1 MEAINFKVA
10 SDEYQLLP
18 HTGFDAIDLDRKVLG
33 LIGKMARQGLDIN
46 DDVEAFA
53 LLANT
58 LSELSTPDFK
68 WLLETT
74 LSAVTVVTKGQKFVT
89 LDSFVETGKAKPFR
103 DGSGDGAEW
112 SLNSSNPIVN
122 AFSDADAKDIK
133 ALGKIGTLKGGA
145 ADYALV
151 WRIVKTAR
159 VPLSDIEKN
168 WTFERMM
175 SFAAYIDM
183 ENDYRSAW
191 GQYYKQKEKNKNE

>member
-1 MEAINFKVA
+1 M
-10 SDEYQLLP
+10 
-18 HTGFDAIDLDRKVLG
+18 
-33 LIGKMARQGLDIN
+33 
-46 DDVEAFA
+46 
-53 LLANT
+53 
-58 LSELSTPDFK
+58 
-68 WLLETT
+68 
-74 LSAVTVVTKGQKFVT
+74 
-89 LDSFVETGKAKPFR
+89 ETGKAKPFR

-159 VPLSDIEKN
+159 VSLSDIEKN

>member
-1 MEAINFKVA
+1 M
-10 SDEYQLLP
+10 
-18 HTGFDAIDLDRKVLG
+18 
-33 LIGKMARQGLDIN
+33 
-46 DDVEAFA
+46 
-53 LLANT
+53 
-58 LSELSTPDFK
+58 
-68 WLLETT
+68 
-74 LSAVTVVTKGQKFVT
+74 
-89 LDSFVETGKAKPFR
+89 ETGKAKPFR

-112 SLNSSNPIVN
+112 SLNSTNPIVN

>member
-1 MEAINFKVA
+1 MMEPINFKVA

-89 LDSFVETGKAKPFR
+89 LDSFDAIAAHFEQKRSQMYAVMLQVWKLEKLSPFVT
-103 DGSGDGAEW
+103 APATEQ
-112 SLNSSNPIVN
+112 N
-122 AFSDADAKDIK
+122 
-133 ALGKIGTLKGGA
+133 GT
-145 ADYALV
+145 
-151 WRIVKTAR
+151 
-159 VPLSDIEKN
+159 
-168 WTFERMM
+168 
-175 SFAAYIDM
+175 
-183 ENDYRSAW
+183 
-191 GQYYKQKEKNKNE
+191 

>member
-1 MEAINFKVA
+1 MMEPINFKVA

-18 HTGFDAIDLDRKVLG
+18 HTGFNAIDLDRKVLG

-89 LDSFVETGKAKPFR
+89 LDSFDAIAAHFEQKRSQMYAVMLQVWKLEKLSPFVTAPATEQN
-103 DGSGDGAEW
+103 GA
-112 SLNSSNPIVN
+112 
-122 AFSDADAKDIK
+122 
-133 ALGKIGTLKGGA
+133 
-145 ADYALV
+145 
-151 WRIVKTAR
+151 
-159 VPLSDIEKN
+159 
-168 WTFERMM
+168 
-175 SFAAYIDM
+175 
-183 ENDYRSAW
+183 
-191 GQYYKQKEKNKNE
+191 

>member
-1 MEAINFKVA
+1 MEPINFKVA

-89 LDSFVETGKAKPFR
+89 LDSFDAIAAHFEQKRSQMYAVMLQVWKLEKLSPFVTAPATEQN
-103 DGSGDGAEW
+103 GA
-112 SLNSSNPIVN
+112 
-122 AFSDADAKDIK
+122 
-133 ALGKIGTLKGGA
+133 
-145 ADYALV
+145 
-151 WRIVKTAR
+151 
-159 VPLSDIEKN
+159 
-168 WTFERMM
+168 
-175 SFAAYIDM
+175 
-183 ENDYRSAW
+183 
-191 GQYYKQKEKNKNE
+191 

>member
-89 LDSFVETGKAKPFR
+89 LDSF
-103 DGSGDGAEW
+103 
-112 SLNSSNPIVN
+112 
-122 AFSDADAKDIK
+122 DAI
-133 ALGKIGTLKGGA
+133 A
-145 ADYALV
+145 AH
-151 WRIVKTAR
+151 
-159 VPLSDIEKN
+159 
-168 WTFERMM
+168 FEQK
-175 SFAAYIDM
+175 
-183 ENDYRSAW
+183 RS
-191 GQYYKQKEKNKNE
+191 QM

>member
-68 WLLETT
+68 WLLQTT
-74 LSAVTVVTKGQKFVT
+74 LSAVTVVWTDIVFQRTTTVIYGM
-89 LDSFVETGKAKPFR
+89 DESVE
-103 DGSGDGAEW
+103 
-112 SLNSSNPIVN
+112 
-122 AFSDADAKDIK
+122 
-133 ALGKIGTLKGGA
+133 
-145 ADYALV
+145 
-151 WRIVKTAR
+151 
-159 VPLSDIEKN
+159 
-168 WTFERMM
+168 
-175 SFAAYIDM
+175 
-183 ENDYRSAW
+183 
-191 GQYYKQKEKNKNE
+191 QKECQCPGDRRFVNSGQ

>member
-1 MEAINFKVA
+1 MEPINFKVA

-89 LDSFVETGKAKPFR
+89 LDSFDTIAAHFEQKRSQMYAVMLQVWKLEKLSPFVTAPATEQN
-103 DGSGDGAEW
+103 GA
-112 SLNSSNPIVN
+112 
-122 AFSDADAKDIK
+122 
-133 ALGKIGTLKGGA
+133 
-145 ADYALV
+145 
-151 WRIVKTAR
+151 
-159 VPLSDIEKN
+159 
-168 WTFERMM
+168 
-175 SFAAYIDM
+175 
-183 ENDYRSAW
+183 
-191 GQYYKQKEKNKNE
+191 

>member
-89 LDSFVETGKAKPFR
+89 LDSFDAIAAHFAQKRSQMYAVMLQVWKLEKLSPFVTAPATEQN
-103 DGSGDGAEW
+103 GA
-112 SLNSSNPIVN
+112 
-122 AFSDADAKDIK
+122 
-133 ALGKIGTLKGGA
+133 
-145 ADYALV
+145 
-151 WRIVKTAR
+151 
-159 VPLSDIEKN
+159 
-168 WTFERMM
+168 
-175 SFAAYIDM
+175 
-183 ENDYRSAW
+183 
-191 GQYYKQKEKNKNE
+191 

>member
-10 SDEYQLLP
+10 SDEYQFLP

-89 LDSFVETGKAKPFR
+89 LDSFDAIAAHFEQKRSQMYAVMLQVWKLEKLSPFVTAPATEQN
-103 DGSGDGAEW
+103 GA
-112 SLNSSNPIVN
+112 
-122 AFSDADAKDIK
+122 
-133 ALGKIGTLKGGA
+133 
-145 ADYALV
+145 
-151 WRIVKTAR
+151 
-159 VPLSDIEKN
+159 
-168 WTFERMM
+168 
-175 SFAAYIDM
+175 
-183 ENDYRSAW
+183 
-191 GQYYKQKEKNKNE
+191 

>member
-1 MEAINFKVA
+1 MEAIHFSVA

-89 LDSFVETGKAKPFR
+89 LDSFDAIAAHFEQKRSQMYAKLEKLSPFVTAPATEQN
-103 DGSGDGAEW
+103 GA
-112 SLNSSNPIVN
+112 
-122 AFSDADAKDIK
+122 
-133 ALGKIGTLKGGA
+133 
-145 ADYALV
+145 
-151 WRIVKTAR
+151 
-159 VPLSDIEKN
+159 
-168 WTFERMM
+168 
-175 SFAAYIDM
+175 
-183 ENDYRSAW
+183 
-191 GQYYKQKEKNKNE
+191 

>member
-1 MEAINFKVA
+1 MMEPINFKVA

-89 LDSFVETGKAKPFR
+89 LDSFDAIAAHFEQKRSQMYAVMLQVWKLEKLSPFVTAPATEQN
-103 DGSGDGAEW
+103 GA
-112 SLNSSNPIVN
+112 
-122 AFSDADAKDIK
+122 
-133 ALGKIGTLKGGA
+133 
-145 ADYALV
+145 
-151 WRIVKTAR
+151 
-159 VPLSDIEKN
+159 
-168 WTFERMM
+168 
-175 SFAAYIDM
+175 
-183 ENDYRSAW
+183 
-191 GQYYKQKEKNKNE
+191 

>member
-1 MEAINFKVA
+1 MEAINFKDA

-89 LDSFVETGKAKPFR
+89 LDSFDAIAAHFEQKRSQMYAVMLQVWKLEKLSPFVTAPATEQN
-103 DGSGDGAEW
+103 GA
-112 SLNSSNPIVN
+112 
-122 AFSDADAKDIK
+122 
-133 ALGKIGTLKGGA
+133 
-145 ADYALV
+145 
-151 WRIVKTAR
+151 
-159 VPLSDIEKN
+159 
-168 WTFERMM
+168 
-175 SFAAYIDM
+175 
-183 ENDYRSAW
+183 
-191 GQYYKQKEKNKNE
+191 

>member
-74 LSAVTVVTKGQKFVT
+74 LSAVTVVTKAITGYKSGIT
-89 LDSFVETGKAKPFR
+89 L
-103 DGSGDGAEW
+103 
-112 SLNSSNPIVN
+112 
-122 AFSDADAKDIK
+122 AKDSSTLAKTLCPK
-133 ALGKIGTLKGGA
+133 AQTTNRTATVTPMSKG
-145 ADYALV
+145 
-151 WRIVKTAR
+151 
-159 VPLSDIEKN
+159 
-168 WTFERMM
+168 
-175 SFAAYIDM
+175 
-183 ENDYRSAW
+183 
-191 GQYYKQKEKNKNE
+191 

>member
-1 MEAINFKVA
+1 METINFKVA

-89 LDSFVETGKAKPFR
+89 LDSFDAIAAHFEQKRSQMYAVMLQVWNLEKLSPFVTAPATEQN
-103 DGSGDGAEW
+103 GA
-112 SLNSSNPIVN
+112 
-122 AFSDADAKDIK
+122 
-133 ALGKIGTLKGGA
+133 
-145 ADYALV
+145 
-151 WRIVKTAR
+151 
-159 VPLSDIEKN
+159 
-168 WTFERMM
+168 
-175 SFAAYIDM
+175 
-183 ENDYRSAW
+183 
-191 GQYYKQKEKNKNE
+191 